1 MKDYIFFFAP
11 GKMCLSA
18 RKIRKHL
25 QQSVLTFHI
34 LLQIAEGVNVEQR
47 PPPQNVRSQTCI
59 IFNMLKWM

>member
-1 MKDYIFFFAP
+1 
-11 GKMCLSA
+11 MCLSA
-18 RKIRKHL
+18 RKSRKHL